1 MLLTTCELGF
11 HSSNIKFLIISS
23 TSLVCLIIMGSD
35 SCGSGLLLSLP
46 DDLFTMVSRSLSP
59 RDLCNLCLC
68 CRTLFSL
75 VASEK
80 VWFTQCEMVGVVS
93 YGDLIEWRRG
103 ISSYKALCRFL
114 VSVKPLLGIWVHQ
127 NPELGNVVYVMPG
140 FVSVVGC
147 RIIPQELGPLGIEDG
162 PLLWAP
168 VFEIIGDFDG
178 STAFFLHGREK
189 ESDYFYPGL
198 LKPIEKNCNVLLLEV
213 EPREQ
218 TTGGKLVHARSFIG
232 HSDKEQRKI
241 CRSNS
246 GLSRSQ
252 KLIIRNESIIP
263 FSRLAFGDR
272 RKLLE
277 IVTGQVRLKAPNSGR
292 GPLFP
297 HSRNDE
303 ENFQKDIMLLFER
316 KSFLMQLYKLG
327 GGNVDLKAAAE
338 LPSDP
343 TQLEVS
349 EIMKSLDHSSA
360 FYGSVNGEDGC
371 TAVDKRKTFS
381 GYFRDSFKQI
391 LGKSSSMNG
400 SRRSAKK
407 GSSSSENKHVLLHDF
422 LKSGDTI
429 GLTLHAS
436 NVKLSSYRAWPNM
449 HDSRFAL
456 YKLPMRVPTTGQEYA
471 GLWGGTFGWP
481 PGRSS
486 EDKPGKAL
494 FFLLLSYEETEMGQR
509 LLIATKILE
518 GTHYV
523 LHPNGS
529 AMFIVNIDEPSL
541 DPFPWDTDA
550 DSLPVV
556 IQHAFVG
563 DGIANGYGFRYP
575 GSKPGSLYAI
585 QGGLLAFM
593 WKESRV
599 ILTLQRL
606 NLQELLK
613 KGEPVPALPPIAN
626 FSYLT
631 KSYSNV
637 FAGCAITT
645 NCLASPRL
653 ATFQLSTD
661 AVFIFSIKINNVVS
675 WLSSCIF

>member
-1 MLLTTCELGF
+1 
-11 HSSNIKFLIISS
+11 
-23 TSLVCLIIMGSD
+23 MGSD
-35 SCGSGLLLSLP
+35 PCGSSLLLALP
-46 DDLFTMVSRSLSP
+46 DDLFAMVSRSLSP
-59 RDLCNLCLC
+59 RDLCNLSLG
-68 CRTLFSL
+68 CRSLSTL

-80 VWFTQCEMVGVVS
+80 VWLTQCEMVGVVS
-93 YGDLIEWRRG
+93 YGDLIEWRKG

-114 VSVKPLLGIWVHQ
+114 ISVKPLLGIWVHQ

-147 RIIPQELGPLGIEDG
+147 RIIPQELGPLGIEEG
-162 PLLWAP
+162 PILWAP

-178 STAFFLHGREK
+178 STAFFLHGRER
-189 ESDYFYPGL
+189 ENDHFYPGSV
-198 LKPIEKNCNVLLLEV
+198 KGIEKNCNVLLLEV

-218 TTGGKLVHARSFIG
+218 T
-232 HSDKEQRKI
+232 
-241 CRSNS
+241 NS

-252 KLIIRNESIIP
+252 RLVEQSGPMVP

-272 RKLLE
+272 RRLLE
-277 IVTGQVRLKAPNSGR
+277 IVTNQVRLT
-292 GPLFP
+292 
-297 HSRNDE
+297 E
-303 ENFQKDIMLLFER
+303 
-316 KSFLMQLYKLG
+316 
-327 GGNVDLKAAAE
+327 
-338 LPSDP
+338 PSSAK
-343 TQLEVS
+343 VS
-349 EIMKSLDHSSA
+349 EIRKSLDHSSA
-360 FYGSVNGEDGC
+360 FRGSVSGDDGC
-371 TAVDKRKTFS
+371 TQVAKRKTIG
-381 GYFRDSFKQI
+381 GYFRDGFKQI
-391 LGKSSSMNG
+391 LGKSGSMNG
-400 SRRSAKK
+400 SRPSSKN
-407 GSSSSENKHVLLHDF
+407 GSSSSENKHVQLHDF

-456 YKLPMRVPTTGQEYA
+456 YKLPMRVSTAGQEYA

-481 PGRSS
+481 PGRPS

-494 FFLLLSYEETEMGQR
+494 FFLLLSYEEIDEQR
-509 LLIATKILE
+509 HLIATKILE

-529 AMFIVNIDEPSL
+529 AMFIVKINEPSI
-541 DPFPWDTDA
+541 DPFPWETDA
-550 DSLPVV
+550 DSLPVAV
-556 IQHAFVG
+556 KHAFVG

-575 GSKPGSLYAI
+575 GSKPGSLYVI

-593 WKESRV
+593 WKESRA

-613 KGEPVPALPPIAN
+613 KGERVPALPPIAN

-637 FAGCAITT
+637 FAGCANTT
-645 NCLASPRL
+645 NCLASPRQNYL
-653 ATFQLSTD
+653 
-661 AVFIFSIKINNVVS
+661 
-675 WLSSCIF
+675 

>member
-1 MLLTTCELGF
+1 
-11 HSSNIKFLIISS
+11 
-23 TSLVCLIIMGSD
+23 MGSD
-35 SCGSGLLLSLP
+35 PCGSSLLLALP
-46 DDLFTMVSRSLSP
+46 DDLFAMVSRSLSP
-59 RDLCNLCLC
+59 RDLCNLSLG
-68 CRTLFSL
+68 CRSLSTL

-80 VWFTQCEMVGVVS
+80 VWLTQCEMVGVVS
-93 YGDLIEWRRG
+93 YGDLIEWRKG

-114 VSVKPLLGIWVHQ
+114 ISVKPLLGIWVHQ

-147 RIIPQELGPLGIEDG
+147 RIIPQELGPLGIEEG
-162 PLLWAP
+162 PILWAP

-178 STAFFLHGREK
+178 STAFFLHGRER
-189 ESDYFYPGL
+189 ENDHFYPGSV
-198 LKPIEKNCNVLLLEV
+198 KGIEKNCNVLLLEV

-218 TTGGKLVHARSFIG
+218 TSGGKLVHARSFID
-232 HSDKEQRKI
+232 HSDKEQRKV
-241 CRSNS
+241 CRSDS

-252 KLIIRNESIIP
+252 RLVEQSGPMVP

-272 RKLLE
+272 RRLLE
-277 IVTGQVRLKAPNSGR
+277 IVTNQVRLTEPSSAK

-303 ENFQKDIMLLFER
+303 ENFRKDMMLLFER
-316 KSFLMQLYKLG
+316 RSILMQKYKLG
-327 GGNVDLKAAAE
+327 GGNIDLKAAPE

-343 TQLEVS
+343 TLLEVS
-349 EIMKSLDHSSA
+349 EIRKSLDHSSA
-360 FYGSVNGEDGC
+360 FRGSVSGDDGC
-371 TAVDKRKTFS
+371 TQVAKRKTIG
-381 GYFRDSFKQI
+381 GYFRDGFKQI
-391 LGKSSSMNG
+391 LGKSGSMNG
-400 SRRSAKK
+400 SRPSSKN
-407 GSSSSENKHVLLHDF
+407 GSSSSENKHVQLHDF

-456 YKLPMRVPTTGQEYA
+456 YKLPMRVSTAGQEYA

-481 PGRSS
+481 PGRPS

-494 FFLLLSYEETEMGQR
+494 FFLLLSYEEIDEQR
-509 LLIATKILE
+509 HLIATKILE

-529 AMFIVNIDEPSL
+529 AMFIVKINEPSL
-541 DPFPWDTDA
+541 DPFPWETDA
-550 DSLPVV
+550 DSLPVAV
-556 IQHAFVG
+556 KHAFVG

-575 GSKPGSLYAI
+575 GSKPGSLYVI

-593 WKESRV
+593 WKESRA

-606 NLQELLK
+606 NLQDLLK
-613 KGEPVPALPPIAN
+613 KGERVPALPPIAN

-637 FAGCAITT
+637 FAGCANTT
-645 NCLASPRL
+645 NCLASPRFV
-653 ATFQLSTD
+653 AMYAGAQVTG
-661 AVFIFSIKINNVVS
+661 VE
-675 WLSSCIF
+675 

>member
-1 MLLTTCELGF
+1 
-11 HSSNIKFLIISS
+11 
-23 TSLVCLIIMGSD
+23 MGSD
-35 SCGSGLLLSLP
+35 SCGSGLLLALP
-46 DDLFTMVSRSLSP
+46 DDLFAMVSRSLSP

-68 CRTLFSL
+68 CRSLFSL

-80 VWFTQCEMVGVVS
+80 AWLTQCEMTGVVP

-114 VSVKPLLGIWVHQ
+114 ITVKPLLGIWVHQ

-178 STAFFLHGREK
+178 STVFFLHGREK
-189 ESDYFYPGL
+189 ENDYFYPGL
-198 LKPIEKNCNVLLLEV
+198 LNRIEKNCNVLLLEV

-218 TTGGKLVHARSFIG
+218 TSGSKLVHARSFID

-241 CRSNS
+241 CRSDS

-252 KLIIRNESIIP
+252 KLVERSELMVP

-272 RKLLE
+272 RRLLE
-277 IVTGQVRLKAPNSGR
+277 IVTSQVRLRAPNLAR
-292 GPLFP
+292 GPLFS

-303 ENFQKDIMLLFER
+303 ESFHKYMMLLFER
-316 KSFLMQLYKLG
+316 KSLLMKLYKLG
-327 GGNVDLKAAAE
+327 EGNIDLKAAPE
-338 LPSDP
+338 LTSDP

-349 EIMKSLDHSSA
+349 EIRQSLDHSSA
-360 FYGSVNGEDGC
+360 ISGVLNVEDGC
-371 TAVDKRKTFS
+371 TQVAKRKTFG

-400 SRRSAKK
+400 SRPNSKK
-407 GSSSSENKHVLLHDF
+407 GSSSSENKYAQLHDF
-422 LKSGDTI
+422 LKSGDKI
-429 GLTLHAS
+429 GLSLLAS

-456 YKLPMRVPTTGQEYA
+456 YKLPMRAPTTGQEYS

-481 PGRSS
+481 PGRPS

-494 FFLLLSYEETEMGQR
+494 FFLLLSYEENEVGQR

-541 DPFPWDTDA
+541 DPFPWDIDA

-556 IQHAFVG
+556 IQNAFVG

-575 GSKPGSLYAI
+575 GSKPGSLYVI

-593 WKESRV
+593 WKESKA

-613 KGEPVPALPPIAN
+613 KGERVPALPPIAN

-637 FAGCAITT
+637 FAGCANTT
-645 NCLASPRL
+645 NCLASPRFV
-653 ATFQLSTD
+653 TFQLRAY
-661 AVFIFSIKINNVVS
+661 AVFIFSI
-675 WLSSCIF
+675 